1 VTSIQVAAALS
12 RHPVAA
18 LAVGELVGSTL
29 ETIDSP
35 IDLAVLGVTPD
46 LAGAVEDIVRSIRRL
61 LNPRVL
67 IGATAP
73 GVLGGGQRVD
83 HGPAMMLW
91 SASLGVDIE
100 PIRLDAV
107 GTTDATVIA
116 GGAALASGPG
126 TLVLLA
132 EPASFPVTG
141 LLGHLAHTTP
151 AAAVIGGTVAPGAL
165 GAPGTLMLDDEAFR
179 HGAVGAWLPARIPV
193 RHAVGQGARPIGQP
207 FAVTDADGSVLR
219 GLGGRP
225 ALQRLNEL
233 VETLDDATR
242 DRLAGGVFVGI
253 AADEHRSD
261 FGLGDFVVARV
272 LGADRRSS
280 SLALTAPVAV
290 GTTVQFHVSDPATS
304 IRHLG
309 SAASG
314 AAVGGL
320 VFSDPARV
328 TPPDRWDEND
338 AAIIGQTGAQAGG
351 LLCVDQI
358 GPILGHNGLHA
369 QAASVMLIG

>member
-1 VTSIQVAAALS
+1 MTSIQVAAALS

-165 GAPGTLMLDDEAFR
+165 GAPGTLMLDEIGDLSLGGQAKLLRVLQEKQIER
-179 HGAVGAWLPARIPV
+179 VGGTETIPV
-193 RHAVGQGARPIGQP
+193 DVRII
-207 FAVTDADGSVLR
+207 S
-219 GLGGRP
+219 
-225 ALQRLNEL
+225 
-233 VETLDDATR
+233 ATNR
-242 DRLAGGVFVGI
+242 DLEKEI
-253 AADEHRSD
+253 K
-261 FGLGDFVVARV
+261 
-272 LGADRRSS
+272 
-280 SLALTAPVAV
+280 
-290 GTTVQFHVSDPATS
+290 
-304 IRHLG
+304 
-309 SAASG
+309 AASKK
-314 AAVGGL
+314 
-320 VFSDPARV
+320 S
-328 TPPDRWDEND
+328 
-338 AAIIGQTGAQAGG
+338 ISI
-351 LLCVDQI
+351 
-358 GPILGHNGLHA
+358 
-369 QAASVMLIG
+369 S